1 MTFLTTENS
10 GRISKWAMEL
20 PEYIINFEKHNAIK
34 SQVLAN
40 FVAEWTEPRFAIEGG
55 VPETLW
61 VVYCDRVWEATGV
74 GAVAVLLSPS
84 GIKLRYAARMQFNNE
99 SDKCT
104 NT

>member
-20 PEYIINFEKHNAIK
+20 PEYNAIK
-34 SQVLAN
+34 AQVLAN

-84 GIKLRYAARMQFNNE
+84 GIKLRYTARMQFNNE